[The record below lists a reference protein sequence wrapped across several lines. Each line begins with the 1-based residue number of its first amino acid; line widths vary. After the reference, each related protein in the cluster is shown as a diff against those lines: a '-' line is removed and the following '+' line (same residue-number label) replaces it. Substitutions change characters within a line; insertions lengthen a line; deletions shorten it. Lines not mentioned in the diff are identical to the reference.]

1 MYKLNNVYIGIVVNN
16 QDWENRGRVQ
26 VFIPHLSNTLYKGW
40 NESGEDIKFKSFDSS
55 VFTPD
60 IISRLTDV
68 LPWSEMAMPFF
79 GGGTGAPVNQS
90 TYTPTP
96 APTFMTYG
104 STGGIAPSTSFPT
117 GKNGYDLNAIVNNSN
132 SGNSGSYFQGLKV
145 NNNVNLSYLNSAYAQ
160 RAAGFANE
168 LKAAGYDVTI
178 VSGYR
183 PPTPSERSALNLT
196 KNDATAQSELG
207 GGSGVAPVYGSNHGA
222 GIALDFIIKTPP
234 NSSKKFGDINIY
246 NLSTTKNGGNSV
258 NTGGS
263 DLRPDPPEY
272 AALKQKWGLKS
283 LGKFESWHLE
293 PTEAVNGNKLF
304 NVANNL
310 NNNNVPAFSGSAIA
324 QDGTATK
331 QEFPKK
337 DGMNNPSGDVSK
349 SETVS
354 AGISKLA
361 SDRQAKFANDM
372 SSAETLRNFAYLAK
386 REVGDNPDAQLAWME
401 TVVNRAQFKNNS
413 LADEIQGNLRYWRT
427 DDYPDF
433 RTSPKYK
440 NFTQDKVPSF
450 ANNLNKI
457 LSGSNVTNLAT
468 DNASSQIGNSLAR
481 ERIRAGFEGSWF
493 KDGIAI
499 TDPNEIAR
507 LSNLEKSPDG
517 VEFLYKG
524 NGAKAAKKYAS
535 ENGIETSTAIA
546 GNNIMKPTDMFQNAG
561 NGVAKIGGAGTAMG
575 MFSIPQVGSKAY
587 VMFLDGNPLKPI
599 VVGCYQEPSNV
610 RSS

>member
-1 MYKLNNVYIGIVVNN
+1 MYKLNNIYVGIVVNN
-16 QDWENRGRVQ
+16 QDLENRGRVQ
-26 VFIPHLSNTLYKGW
+26 VFIPHLTNTLYKGW

-60 IISRLTDV
+60 IVSRLTDV
-68 LPWSEMAMPFF
+68 LPWSEMATPFF

-104 STGGIAPSTSFPT
+104 STGGVAPSTSFPV
-117 GKNGYDLNAIVNNSN
+117 GKNNYDLNAIVKNSN
-132 SGNSGSYFQGLKV
+132 GGNSDSYFNGLKV
-145 NNNVNLSYLNSAYAQ
+145 SGDVKNLNSTFSQ
-160 RAAGFANE
+160 RIAGFANE
-168 LKAAGYDVTI
+168 LKSAGYDVTI
-178 VSGYR
+178 SSGFRAPTMTEKNAIGSTGTDQATLYAQNNGKGTA
-183 PPTPSERSALNLT
+183 PPY
-196 KNDATAQSELG
+196 K
-207 GGSGVAPVYGSNHGA
+207 SNHGF
-222 GIALDFIIKTPP
+222 GIATDIKIIGNGKFGFVDISRIDTDLDKDNKTPP
-234 NSSKKFGDINIY
+234 E
-246 NLSTTKNGGNSV
+246 LQV
-258 NTGGS
+258 
-263 DLRPDPPEY
+263 
-272 AALKQKWGLKS
+272 LKQKWGLHTPVNKEQWH
-283 LGKFESWHLE
+283 FEPVE
-293 PTEAVNGNKLF
+293 TGITGNGF
-304 NVANNL
+304 QTANNL

-349 SETVS
+349 SEKVS

-361 SDRQAKFANDM
+361 SDRQARFANDM
-372 SSAETLRNFAYLAK
+372 SSAETLKNFAYLAK
-386 REVGDNPDAQLAWME
+386 REVGNNPDAQLAWME

-413 LADEIQGNLRYWRT
+413 LADEIQGNLGYWRLNG
-427 DDYPDF
+427 DF
-433 RTSPKYK
+433 RDEPAYK
-440 NFTQDKVPSF
+440 NFTQDQVPSF

-468 DNASSQIGNSLAR
+468 DNASSQKGNPLAKN
-481 ERIRAGFEGSWF
+481 RIKAGYEGSWF

-507 LSNLEKSPDG
+507 LSNLEESPNG

-524 NGAKAAKKYAS
+524 NGAAAAKKYAS

-599 VVGCYQEPSNV
+599 VVGSYQEPSNV

>member
-1 MYKLNNVYIGIVVNN
+1 MYKLNNIYVGIVVNN
-16 QDWENRGRVQ
+16 QDLENRGRVQ
-26 VFIPHLSNTLYKGW
+26 VFIPHLTNTLYKGW

-60 IISRLTDV
+60 IVSRLTDV
-68 LPWSEMAMPFF
+68 LPWSEMATPFF
-79 GGGTGAPVNQS
+79 GGGTGAPVNQD
-90 TYTPTP
+90 TGTPTP
-96 APTFMTYG
+96 APTYYTEFAG
-104 STGGIAPSTSFPT
+104 AVAPSTSFPT
-117 GKNGYDLNAIVNNSN
+117 GKNGYDLNAIVKNSN
-132 SGNSGSYFQGLKV
+132 SGNSNSYFNGL
-145 NNNVNLSYLNSAYAQ
+145 NVSGDVKNLNSTYAQ
-160 RAAGFANE
+160 RLAGFANE
-168 LKAAGYDVTI
+168 LQSAGYTVNI
-178 VSGYR
+178 NSGYR
-183 PPTPSERSALNLT
+183 APTATE
-196 KNDATAQSELG
+196 KNAIGSTGTDQATLYAQNN
-207 GGSGVAPVYGSNHGA
+207 GVGTARPYESNHGF
-222 GIALDFIIKTPP
+222 GIAGDLVISGSGRFGNVDITRISTAQNKYNKT
-234 NSSKKFGDINIY
+234 S
-246 NLSTTKNGGNSV
+246 
-258 NTGGS
+258 
-263 DLRPDPPEY
+263 PELES
-272 AALKQKWGLKS
+272 LKQKWGLHTPVRNEAWH
-283 LGKFESWHLE
+283 FEPVE
-293 PTEAVNGNKLF
+293 TGITGNGF
-304 NVANNL
+304 QTANNL

-349 SETVS
+349 SEKVS

-361 SDRQAKFANDM
+361 SDRQARFANDM
-372 SSAETLRNFAYLAK
+372 SSAETLKNFAYLAK

-413 LADEIQGNLRYWRT
+413 LADEIQGNLGYWSRKG
-427 DDYPDF
+427 DF
-433 RTSPKYK
+433 RDEQKYK
-440 NFTQDKVPSF
+440 NFTQDQVPSF

-481 ERIRAGFEGSWF
+481 ERIKAGYEGSWF

-524 NGAKAAKKYAS
+524 NGAAAAKKYAS

-599 VVGCYQEPSNV
+599 VVGSYQEPSNV